1 MAATDQTYRNIRA
14 THVVFGVS
22 CVLMLGSVLW
32 MCYQDYNR
40 EYKPIQRTFRDVEE
54 GRNLR
59 VMLEQLPRERVLG
72 VVLNR
77 AERQPDDTAYYYQS
91 RYQRQAP
98 PLETGLEE
106 AADDEATDQ
115 PEMIYIEEGFV
126 S

>member
-1 MAATDQTYRNIRA
+1 M
-14 THVVFGVS
+14 
-22 CVLMLGSVLW
+22 
-32 MCYQDYNR
+32 
-40 EYKPIQRTFRDVEE
+40 
-54 GRNLR
+54 
-59 VMLEQLPRERVLG
+59 
-72 VVLNR
+72 VLNR
-77 AERQPDDTAYYYQS
+77 AERRPDDTAYYYQS